1 MNRAKIAAV
10 TLAAAAALPLAM
22 AAPASAATSSRCTVT
37 PLKPIFAGFNSSGVK
52 LVDYRISVSCASNCR
67 VQIEQRRYEE
77 DAWPNPDDF
86 LGASSFST
94 SGVRTLH
101 NVRALVN
108 TESGN
113 EEVYQKVRFRVFCN
127 GVPDPWTSGGKS
139 PVLSIPN

>member
-1 MNRAKIAAV
+1 MNRAKIALV
-10 TLAAAAALPLAM
+10 TLAAAAAVPIAM

-52 LVDYRISVSCASNCR
+52 LVDYRISVSCASNCT

-94 SGVRTLH
+94 YGVRTLS
-101 NVRALVN
+101 NVRTLVN

-113 EEVYQKVRFRVFCN
+113 EEVYQKVRFRVTIN
-127 GVPDPWTSGGKS
+127 GHTLPWTSWEKS
-139 PVLSIPN
+139 PVASI